1 MERGWLSGDRR
12 SERVLPKPVSPVARP
27 KLSHYA
33 IISDAFVEPGR
44 DTPIRILFS
53 SRTGARY
60 AIADSTWATLRADP
74 GAEIPAG
81 LRTALERSKL
91 LVPDDEDELG
101 AILAENHR
109 ARETHEVLEQIIQPT
124 AACQLA
130 CDYCGQAHSPK
141 KLSAEA
147 LDGLLDQ
154 LDRKLATG
162 RFRELDIGWFGGEPL
177 LALDVMRQASPR
189 FRALAERRKVE
200 YVARLVTNGILL
212 TPECQDEL
220 HDLHRIASV
229 EVTLD
234 GDQARHD
241 ARRLWKRTGRGSFA
255 TILENLTTLVSRPTP
270 RPEVSVRCNVDAR
283 NVEGVIPLIH
293 QLAEAG
299 LHRSL
304 ERFYVA
310 TVHSWGNGASRLSLP
325 PLEFASRQMVWFAEM
340 ARLGYP
346 LSLIPGRT
354 RIACLTFK
362 PGSELMDATGARFNC
377 TEVSYVPSYTVNG
390 QNVYQLR
397 TDGTP
402 TGRAA
407 VLASFQERLA
417 AGEYPCRDC
426 SMLPTCGGSC
436 AKAWIEG
443 DIPCP
448 PEKHNIGARLILDH
462 VLKTMTIKSFEVR
475 GGANAAPP
483 MS

>member
-1 MERGWLSGDRR
+1 V
-12 SERVLPKPVSPVARP
+12 SELARP
-27 KLSHYA
+27 KVSRYA
-33 IISDAFVEPGR
+33 IASDAFLEPGR
-44 DTPIRILFS
+44 DAPIRILFS
-53 SRTGARY
+53 TRTGERH
-60 AIADSTWATLRADP
+60 AIEDSTWTALSADP
-74 GAEIPAG
+74 GAAIPAG
-81 LRTALERSKL
+81 VRSALERSKL

-101 AILAENHR
+101 AILAENQQ
-109 ARETHEVLEQIIQPT
+109 ARESHPVLTQVIQPT

-130 CDYCGQAHSPK
+130 CDYCGQAHSPR
-141 KLSAEA
+141 KLSSET

-162 RFRELDIGWFGGEPL
+162 RFRALDIGWFGGEPL
-177 LALDVMRQASPR
+177 LAQDVMRVASPR
-189 FRALAERRKVE
+189 LRALAERRRVE

-212 TPECQDEL
+212 TSGCQDEL
-220 HDLHRIASV
+220 YELHRIAFV

-241 ARRLWKRTGRGSFA
+241 TRRLWKRTGHGSFA
-255 TILENLTTLVSRPTP
+255 AILENVISLVARPQP

-283 NVEGVIPLIH
+283 NVEGVIPLIR

-299 LHRSL
+299 LHRKL
-304 ERFYVA
+304 EFYVA
-310 TVHSWGNGASRLSLP
+310 PVHSWGNGASRLSLP
-325 PLEFASRQMVWFAEM
+325 AVDFASWEIVWFAEM

-390 QNVYQLR
+390 QNVYQLG

-417 AGEYPCRDC
+417 AGEYPCREC

-443 DIPCP
+443 DTPCP

-462 VLKTMTIKSFEVR
+462 VLKRMTIKSFEVR
-475 GGANAAPP
+475 GEANPAPP
-483 MS
+483 NDMSRRPAP